1 MYVFFV
7 FFYYFHSFYAN
18 SVPCRPGE
26 SNHQPFNNKT
36 LALSHSCPTS
46 RMHSWIFI
54 YFIRTFSQG
63 DWSRSAFRSTSVE
76 GKRVGRFQR
85 YQSAKIKLPDRESDT
100 GDPSHWPSGN
110 PWEPVRE
117 FWINRTKS
125 WSALGTSRTNV
136 NGRLETVYNSY
147 KQVPYLKELKKGYWS
162 SCISLTETQR
172 LLFHTGFWV
181 FWGCWSTICG
191 KPCWSR
197 TGEVNDC
204 SKSEHGSKPCV
215 GLCEILC
222 AAVSKLQVSGCMQWY
237 QYRSLLM
244 LQAQK

>member
-1 MYVFFV
+1 MYVFL
-7 FFYYFHSFYAN
+7 FFFNYFHSFYAN

-85 YQSAKIKLPDRESDT
+85 YQSAKIKLPDWESDT
-100 GDPSHWPSGN
+100 GNPSHWPSGN

-125 WSALGTSRTNV
+125 WSALGTSRINV
-136 NGRLETVYNSY
+136 NGRLETVWNSY
-147 KQVPYLKELKKGYWS
+147 KQVPYLKELKK
-162 SCISLTETQR
+162 R
-172 LLFHTGFWV
+172 LLVKLYFTDRDAKTPFSYRFLSVLRLLVDHMWKAVLEQDG
-181 FWGCWSTICG
+181 
-191 KPCWSR
+191 R
-197 TGEVNDC
+197 
-204 SKSEHGSKPCV
+204 SEW
-215 GLCEILC
+215 LF
-222 AAVSKLQVSGCMQWY
+222 
-237 QYRSLLM
+237 
-244 LQAQK
+244 